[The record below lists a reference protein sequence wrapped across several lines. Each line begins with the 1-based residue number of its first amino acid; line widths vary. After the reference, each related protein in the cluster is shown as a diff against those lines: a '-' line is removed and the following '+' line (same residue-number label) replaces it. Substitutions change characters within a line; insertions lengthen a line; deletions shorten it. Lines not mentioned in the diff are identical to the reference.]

1 MKLKKILLMASFLA
15 MGTAGMAQ
23 SPQPGI
29 DGNKYVPYENRVG
42 NESVVYFTRDL
53 SAEGLIKAYEQVNAL
68 IDPGSEWLDFLPRG
82 HHGRGRHLDASREG
96 RQVV

>member
-42 NESVVYFTRDL
+42 NESVVYL
-53 SAEGLIKAYEQVNAL
+53 
-68 IDPGSEWLDFLPRG
+68 
-82 HHGRGRHLDASREG
+82 
-96 RQVV
+96 RQFGIRI